1 MLQDEITPE
10 HLFWNRRRWIQAAA
24 LAGSLP
30 VSFGAYRLFNPID
43 IDVVLQPEL
52 KNFVES
58 NHDSKHLIENGFA
71 VGDSTSSIYDITHFN
86 NFLEF
91 TDDQQAVAAKSKD
104 FRTDGWTIE
113 VGGLVERPMTFTLDQ
128 IRTEFPVEERIY
140 RMRCIEAWSMV
151 IPWSGFPLAALLE
164 KVRPT
169 SNAKFVAFESL
180 KDRSRMPNQVP
191 GEVQWPYR
199 EGVRLDEALHPLTL
213 MAIGLYRR
221 ELPPCNGAPI
231 RLVVPW
237 KYGIKSIKS
246 IVKIDLVADQP
257 VTAWNQAAPRE
268 NGFYANVNPNVD
280 HPRWSQKTERRVGE
294 LLRRDTLLFNG
305 YEKQVAHLYDG
316 MDLNVHY

>member
-43 IDVVLQPEL
+43 IDVVLQSEL
-52 KNFVES
+52 KNFVKS
-58 NHDSKHLIENGFA
+58 DHDSKHLLENGFA
-71 VGDSTSSIYDITHFN
+71 VGDSTSSMYDITHFN

-213 MAIGLYRR
+213 IAIGLYRR

>member
-1 MLQDEITPE
+1 MMNDKITPE
-10 HLFWNRRRWIQAAA
+10 HLFWNRRRWLQAAT
-24 LAGSLP
+24 LIGSMP
-30 VSFGAYRLFNPID
+30 ASFAAYRLFNPID
-43 IDVVLQPEL
+43 IDVVWQPEL
-52 KNFVES
+52 TKLAES
-58 NHDSKHLIENGFA
+58 KLDSKQLLEQGFTA
-71 VGDSTSSIYDITHFN
+71 SDSPSSIYDITHFN

-113 VGGLVERPMTFTLDQ
+113 VGGLVERPMTFSLNQ
-128 IRTEFPVEERIY
+128 IRLDFPVEERIY

-151 IPWSGFPLAALLE
+151 IPWAGFPLAALLE

-169 SNAKFVAFESL
+169 SDAKYVAFESL
-180 KDRSRMPNQVP
+180 KDRKRMPNQIP

-199 EGVRLDEALHPLTL
+199 EGLRLDEALHPLTL
-213 MAIGLYRR
+213 VATGLYRR
-221 ELPPCNGAPI
+221 ELPPCNGAPL

-246 IVKIDLVADQP
+246 IVKIELVADQP

-268 NGFYANVNPNVD
+268 NGFYANVNPDVD

-294 LLRRDTLLFNG
+294 LLRRGTLLFNG
-305 YEKQVAHLYDG
+305 YEKQVAHLYQG

>member
-1 MLQDEITPE
+1 M
-10 HLFWNRRRWIQAAA
+10 
-24 LAGSLP
+24 
-30 VSFGAYRLFNPID
+30 
-43 IDVVLQPEL
+43 
-52 KNFVES
+52 
-58 NHDSKHLIENGFA
+58 
-71 VGDSTSSIYDITHFN
+71 YDITHFN

-113 VGGLVERPMTFTLDQ
+113 VGGLVERPMTITLDQ

-180 KDRSRMPNQVP
+180 KDRSRMPNQIP

-213 MAIGLYRR
+213 IAIGLYRR

-257 VTAWNQAAPRE
+257 VTAWNLAAPRE
-268 NGFYANVNPNVD
+268 NGFYANVNPKVD